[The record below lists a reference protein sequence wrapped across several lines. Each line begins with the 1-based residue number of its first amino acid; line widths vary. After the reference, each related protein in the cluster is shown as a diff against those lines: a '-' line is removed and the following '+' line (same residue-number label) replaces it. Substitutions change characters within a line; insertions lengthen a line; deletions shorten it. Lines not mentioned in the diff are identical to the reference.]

1 MKKEKGITL
10 ISLII
15 TVIAIT
21 MTLSILAVISSA
33 FFSNTKLLKEDTKGM
48 AEYNKFAMYF
58 IEDCKKNSNVYNI
71 STSKIEFEDGTVYTF
86 SGSRDKSIYRNKVK
100 ICKNIG
106 YCHFLQNE
114 ITVNGVTKQLVNV
127 HMVVEAGGHFETN
140 IDYVLKYW

>member
-1 MKKEKGITL
+1 MHIYIYT
-10 ISLII
+10 
-15 TVIAIT
+15 
-21 MTLSILAVISSA
+21 
-33 FFSNTKLLKEDTKGM
+33 
-48 AEYNKFAMYF
+48 
-58 IEDCKKNSNVYNI
+58 YNI
-71 STSKIEFEDGTVYTF
+71 YIM
-86 SGSRDKSIYRNKVK
+86 ILQVK

>member
-1 MKKEKGITL
+1 M
-10 ISLII
+10 
-15 TVIAIT
+15 
-21 MTLSILAVISSA
+21 
-33 FFSNTKLLKEDTKGM
+33 
-48 AEYNKFAMYF
+48 
-58 IEDCKKNSNVYNI
+58 
-71 STSKIEFEDGTVYTF
+71 
-86 SGSRDKSIYRNKVK
+86 K

>member
-33 FFSNTKLLKEDTKGM
+33 FFSNTNLLKEDTKGM

-58 IEDCKKNSNVYNI
+58 IEDTLQIYYIQYIIYQQVKLNLKMVQYILLVVQEIKVYI
-71 STSKIEFEDGTVYTF
+71 VIK
-86 SGSRDKSIYRNKVK
+86 
-100 ICKNIG
+100 
-106 YCHFLQNE
+106 
-114 ITVNGVTKQLVNV
+114 
-127 HMVVEAGGHFETN
+127 
-140 IDYVLKYW
+140 